1 MHKSQRR
8 AHRNLAA
15 MPRCHTRR
23 TGMPASSCL
32 CEDPAKMT
40 ISKMAFAS
48 RDCGPLPA
56 PGAFATCTQASVRAA
71 RRYRVRCACLPLPAS
86 VRLQR
91 HQQAAARL
99 PIARRAERRPF
110 SSLEGFMQ
118 VLKAVGE
125 RIVESRIETSSS
137 ASERRKVPKIEVA
150 RIAVFFAK
158 RRSARRETSIG
169 DLPGSLHRFFT

>member
-1 MHKSQRR
+1 MNVVLFLKEMSFLHHAYTSQASRHMHKSQRR

-110 SSLEGFMQ
+110 SSLEGCMQ

-125 RIVESRIETSSS
+125 RIVESRS
-137 ASERRKVPKIEVA
+137 RQ
-150 RIAVFFAK
+150 
-158 RRSARRETSIG
+158 ARR
-169 DLPGSLHRFFT
+169 